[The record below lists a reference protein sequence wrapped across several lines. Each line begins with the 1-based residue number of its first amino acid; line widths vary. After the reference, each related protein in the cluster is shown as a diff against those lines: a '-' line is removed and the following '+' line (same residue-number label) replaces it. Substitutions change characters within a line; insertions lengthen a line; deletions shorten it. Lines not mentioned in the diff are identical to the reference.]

1 MTIRKIIAPLSPT
14 LRTFL
19 KAEPESFWKP
29 RGTKLMVAGSDFSNG
44 QLGFLYV
51 QLGFYNL
58 VWLTSGHPSF

>member
-1 MTIRKIIAPLSPT
+1 MTIRKIIAPISPT

-29 RGTKLMVAGSDFSNG
+29 RGTKLMVAGGDFSNG

-51 QLGFYNL
+51 QL
-58 VWLTSGHPSF
+58 